1 MPRTDTVCCEQTGA
15 VIVTDFS
22 LSFGPFR
29 LNPTRRVL
37 LRDGKPLRLG
47 SRALDLL
54 IALVDGGK
62 DLTSKEDLLKRV
74 WPDTFIEEANLR
86 VHVAAL
92 RKLLGDEGTGDQY
105 IGTVAGRGYCF
116 VAPVVRIDETAGDPV
131 SAAPPRATETARH
144 LPASITRVIGRSDSI
159 DAISSQL
166 AKRRFVTIV
175 GPGGIGKTTVALAV
189 SAHLADCYP
198 HRVCFV
204 ELASLSD
211 SRLIPGALASVL
223 GLATLGDQPIAA
235 LVAHL
240 QNKSMLIVLDNCE
253 HALDAVAVLAE
264 SLLRGAPGIHLL
276 ATSRQPLRGEGEF
289 LYHLTAL
296 AVPPRDDKLS
306 ISEAL
311 GFSAVELFAERAVAS
326 LDSFELTGDNVPT
339 VIDICRRLDGI
350 PLAIELAA
358 ARVDLFG
365 VDGLASRL
373 HDCFSILTKGR
384 RTALPRHQT
393 LRATL
398 DWSFELLPDA
408 EKLVLPRLATLIG
421 EFTMEAA
428 IALGSGAEP
437 APADVVDTITGLIEK
452 SLIATDLSG
461 NVVHYRLLSTT
472 RTYALEKLRLN
483 GEADSMARC
492 HALHFNKLARQAET
506 DWETLPAA
514 QWLSIYGRSI
524 DDMRSAIDWA
534 LAENGQ
540 LSIGLDI
547 TIATAPLWF
556 QLSLMDEYR
565 ERLQRALEC
574 IARSTTAD
582 LAREVRLRIALGHA
596 VWYAANDT
604 DLMRGAFTR
613 ALEISEAIND
623 RSAQLQA
630 LWGMWAVQR
639 SRGAYKDALEVAK
652 QYEEVAT
659 AFGDPKFIS
668 LANRILSVNHHYLGD
683 QDLALRLVTSVQ
695 SLAAQSGPRKVRSAN
710 NDFQLDRHVAMTTL
724 LSRIRWLQGFPD
736 QAAAGAREA
745 IEAALK
751 TGHVLSLGYALCMAG
766 CPVAL
771 WTGDLAEAR
780 RCTDLL
786 REYAATNGLYS
797 VWGECYEH
805 VVRLREGAEEQAL
818 LADYIEPRVDVS
830 TISQFAG
837 LGLDTIS
844 ASLSTDNDP
853 PDALWSYPE
862 MLRVDAELIL
872 HAGSPDAEKKAEAK
886 LLRSLDL
893 AQSQSLLSFELRS
906 ATSLARLWGGTRHA
920 AKARTLLQAT
930 CDKFTEGL
938 TTTDMKKARHLF
950 EQLS

>member
-1 MPRTDTVCCEQTGA
+1 
-15 VIVTDFS
+15 VTDFS

-54 IALVDGGK
+54 IALVDSGK
-62 DLTSKEDLLKRV
+62 DLISKEDLLKRV

-116 VAPVVRIDETAGDPV
+116 VAPVVRLDNVAGNPV
-131 SAAPPRATETARH
+131 SVPPPPAEAARH
-144 LPASITRVIGRSDSI
+144 LPASITRVIGRSESV
-159 DAISSQL
+159 DAISNQL
-166 AKRRFVTIV
+166 ARRRFVTIV

-189 SAHLADCYP
+189 AAHLVDSYA

-211 SRLIPGALASVL
+211 PRLIPGALASVL
-223 GLATLGDQPIAA
+223 GLTTLGDQPLPA
-235 LVAHL
+235 LVTHL
-240 QNKSMLIVLDNCE
+240 QNKSMLMVLDNCE
-253 HALDAVAVLAE
+253 HALDAVVVLAE

-289 LYHLTAL
+289 LYHLAAL
-296 AVPPRDDKLS
+296 AVPPRDDKPS
-306 ISEAL
+306 ISEAF
-311 GFSAVELFAERAVAS
+311 GFSAVELFAERAAAS
-326 LDSFELTGDNVPT
+326 LDSFELTGANVAT
-339 VIDICRRLDGI
+339 VVDICHRLDGI

-365 VDGLASRL
+365 VEGLAFRL
-373 HDCFSILTKGR
+373 NDCFSVLTKGR

-398 DWSFELLPDA
+398 DWSFELLSDA
-408 EKLVLPRLATLIG
+408 EKAVLPRLATLVG

-428 IALGSGAEP
+428 IALGSGTGS
-437 APADVVDTITGLIEK
+437 APANLVDTITGLIEK
-452 SLIATDLSG
+452 SLVATDLSG

-472 RTYALEKLRLN
+472 RIYALEKLRLN
-483 GEADSMARC
+483 GEADAMLRG
-492 HALHFNKLARQAET
+492 HAVYFRELARKAET

-524 DDMRSAIDWA
+524 DDIRSAIDWA
-534 LAENGQ
+534 LSDNGQ
-540 LSIGLDI
+540 LSVGLDI
-547 TIATAPLWF
+547 TIAAAPLWF
-556 QLSLMDEYR
+556 QLSLMDEYS

-574 IARSTTAD
+574 LAQSSTTD

-604 DLMRGAFTR
+604 DRMQEAFTR
-613 ALEISEAIND
+613 ALEISEAIDD

-630 LWGMWAVQR
+630 LWGMWAVRR
-639 SRGAYKDALEVAK
+639 SRGAYKDALVVAK
-652 QYEEVAT
+652 RYEEVAV

-668 LANRILSVNHHYLGD
+668 LANRILSVNHHYLGHQD
-683 QDLALRLVTSVQ
+683 QALRLVASVQ
-695 SLAAQSGPRKVRSAN
+695 SQAAQSGPQKVRSAN
-710 NDFQLDRHVAMTTL
+710 NDFQLDRQVAMTTL

-745 IEAALK
+745 IDAALK
-751 TGHVLSLGYALCMAG
+751 TKHVLSLGYALCMAG

-771 WTGDLAEAR
+771 WTGDVAEAK
-780 RCTDLL
+780 RCTGLL
-786 REYAATNGLYS
+786 REYAARNGLYS
-797 VWGECYEH
+797 SWGECYEH
-805 VVRLREGAEEQAL
+805 VVRLRGGTEKQVL
-818 LADYIEPRVDVS
+818 LAAYTEPRVDVS
-830 TISQFAG
+830 TISHIAEIN
-837 LGLDTIS
+837 LEAIAADH
-844 ASLSTDNDP
+844 STDNDP

-862 MLRVDAELIL
+862 VLRVDAELLL
-872 HAGSPDAEKKAEAK
+872 HAGSPGAEKTAEAK
-886 LLRSLDL
+886 LVQSLDL
-893 AQSQSLLSFELRS
+893 ARSQSLLSFELRS
-906 ATSLARLWGGTRHA
+906 ATSLARLWGRTKRA
-920 AKARTLLQAT
+920 AKARTMLTTT
-930 CDKFTEGL
+930 CDKFTEGF
-938 TTTDMKKARHLF
+938 TTTDMKQARELL